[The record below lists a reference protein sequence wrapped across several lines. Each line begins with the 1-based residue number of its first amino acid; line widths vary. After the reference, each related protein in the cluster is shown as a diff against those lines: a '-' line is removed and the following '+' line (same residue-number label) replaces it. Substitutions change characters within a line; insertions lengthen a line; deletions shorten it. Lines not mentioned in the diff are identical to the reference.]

1 MIAPSIPHN
10 ETERLRSL
18 RELRIVDAILE
29 DAYNNIVELASYICN
44 TPIAFVSFIDEK
56 EQWLRARKNIKVENT
71 SRDESFCGHAI
82 LNPDELFEVEDATL
96 DDRFL
101 DNPYVTKK
109 TNPIIFY
116 ASVPLL
122 DRKGLAL
129 GTLCVVDSKRNK
141 LTNEQKV
148 ALQSL
153 GHQVEILLEAH
164 RKNIKLEKLKKKLE
178 AKNKV
183 LEEFTSIVTHDLK
196 MPLANMILTADIMK
210 KKYSKALDEEGIE
223 YLSYMKNSG
232 LLLSDYINGLLEY
245 YSSDSTAT
253 QINKEFFLNDLLEDI
268 IDLLRISDDCE
279 IILPENNMRIIGNQA
294 ALGQVFL
301 NLISNS
307 LKYNENKKIIVE
319 IDCREDRDNY
329 YFSVKDNGIGIPVEK
344 QADIFDLFKT
354 VADRDRSGK
363 KGHGI
368 GLSTVKKL
376 LKSLGGD
383 IKLTSKPGE
392 GSLFEFS
399 IISSES
405 LD

>member
-1 MIAPSIPHN
+1 
-10 ETERLRSL
+10 
-18 RELRIVDAILE
+18 
-29 DAYNNIVELASYICN
+29 
-44 TPIAFVSFIDEK
+44 
-56 EQWLRARKNIKVENT
+56 
-71 SRDESFCGHAI
+71 
-82 LNPDELFEVEDATL
+82 
-96 DDRFL
+96 
-101 DNPYVTKK
+101 
-109 TNPIIFY
+109 
-116 ASVPLL
+116 
-122 DRKGLAL
+122 
-129 GTLCVVDSKRNK
+129 
-141 LTNEQKV
+141 
-148 ALQSL
+148 
-153 GHQVEILLEAH
+153 
-164 RKNIKLEKLKKKLE
+164 
-178 AKNKV
+178 
-183 LEEFTSIVTHDLK
+183 
-196 MPLANMILTADIMK
+196 MILTADIMK

>member
-1 MIAPSIPHN
+1 M
-10 ETERLRSL
+10 
-18 RELRIVDAILE
+18 RIVDAILE

-153 GHQVEILLEAH
+153 GHQVEILMEAH

>member
-1 MIAPSIPHN
+1 M
-10 ETERLRSL
+10 
-18 RELRIVDAILE
+18 RIVDAILE

-71 SRDESFCGHAI
+71 TRDESFCGHAI
-82 LNPDELFEVEDATL
+82 LNPHELFEVEDATL

>member
-1 MIAPSIPHN
+1 M
-10 ETERLRSL
+10 
-18 RELRIVDAILE
+18 RIVDAILE

-82 LNPDELFEVEDATL
+82 LNPHELFEVEDATL

-279 IILPENNMRIIGNQA
+279 IILPENNMRIFGNQA

>member
-1 MIAPSIPHN
+1 M
-10 ETERLRSL
+10 
-18 RELRIVDAILE
+18 RIVDAILE

>member
-1 MIAPSIPHN
+1 M
-10 ETERLRSL
+10 
-18 RELRIVDAILE
+18 RIVDAILE

-82 LNPDELFEVEDATL
+82 LNPHELFEVEDATL

-153 GHQVEILLEAH
+153 GHQVEMLLEAH